1 MFCVWP
7 DLFCVCSVY
16 VWPDLFCV
24 CSVYVP
30 EFMLMVSDVLNRF
43 T

>member
-24 CSVYVP
+24 CSVYVL